1 MEQKAMTTQHTRR
14 QFLAALG
21 LAAMP
26 GRILRGAG
34 GKALR
39 GVFPIMST
47 PFTEGNAVDFEDL
60 ANQVEFLDRAG
71 AHGMVWPQ
79 LASEYWTLSRE
90 ERMHGMEVLAR
101 AARGKR
107 PTLVLGVQAADT
119 EAALGYARHAES
131 LAPDG
136 LIAMPPSQAKSVDD
150 YRAYYRA
157 LAGVTKRPFFIQT
170 TGGAKG
176 ITPPVELLVEL
187 AREFPNFGY
196 VKEEAEPVIERMKTL
211 SNNRPAIKGVFSG
224 SFGKGMMYEARLGFD
239 GTMPGAE
246 YADIHAQVWDLQQA
260 GKAEQARDL
269 FGRLLMMIEVGH
281 QIPGARQYVLKKRGV
296 FKTTVSRVEKGK
308 PGAAEVQEIDF
319 CFESLK
325 PYLRA

>member
-1 MEQKAMTTQHTRR
+1 MSFTSSRR
-14 QFLAALG
+14 QFFATLGAAAISARG
-21 LAAMP
+21 LRAA
-26 GRILRGAG
+26 GV
-34 GKALR
+34 KTLR

-47 PFTEGNAVDFEDL
+47 PYTEANAVDFEDL
-60 ANQVEFLDRAG
+60 AREVEFLDRAG

-79 LASEYWTLSRE
+79 LASEYPLLSRD

-107 PTLVLGVQAADT
+107 PALVLGIQAADT
-119 EAALGYARHAES
+119 GTALAYARHAES
-131 LAPDG
+131 LAPDAV
-136 LIAMPPSQAKSVDD
+136 IAMPPGQAKSLDD
-150 YRAYYRA
+150 FRSYYRA
-157 LAGVTKRPFFIQT
+157 LAAVARRPFFIQT

-176 ITPPVELLVEL
+176 ITLPVEMIVAL
-187 AREFPNFGY
+187 ASEFPHFGY
-196 VKEEAEPVIERMKTL
+196 VKEEVEPVIPRMREL
-211 SNNRPAIKGVFSG
+211 HSHRPAIKGVFSG

-246 YADIHAQVWDLQQA
+246 YTDIHAQVWNLQQA
-260 GKAEQARDL
+260 GQVEKARDL

-281 QIPGARQYVLKKRGV
+281 QIPGTRQYILKKRGI
-296 FKTTVSRVEKGK
+296 FKTTVSRAEKSQ
-308 PGAAEVQEIDF
+308 PGPQEIQEIDF

>member
-1 MEQKAMTTQHTRR
+1 MHSQHTRR
-14 QFLAALG
+14 HFLAALG
-21 LAAMP
+21 LAAVP
-26 GRILRGAG
+26 GRLLRGAA
-34 GKALR
+34 GKTLR

-47 PFTEGNAVDFEDL
+47 PYTEANAVDFEDL
-60 ANQVEFLDRAG
+60 AHEVEFLDRAG

-90 ERMHGMEVLAR
+90 ERMQGMEVLAR
-101 AARGKR
+101 AAKGKR
-107 PTLVLGVQAADT
+107 PALILGVQAPDT
-119 EAALGYARHAES
+119 ETALGYARHAES
-131 LAPDG
+131 LTPDG
-136 LIAMPPSQAKSVDD
+136 IIAMPPSQAHSLDD

-176 ITPPVELLVEL
+176 LTIPVEMVVEL
-187 AREFPNFGY
+187 ATEYPNFGY
-196 VKEEAEPVIERMKTL
+196 VKEEAEPVIERMKEL
-211 SNNRPAIKGVFSG
+211 NRHRPAIKGIFSG

-260 GKAEQARDL
+260 GQLEKARDL

-281 QIPGARQYVLKKRGV
+281 QIPGARQYILKHRGV
-296 FKTTVSRVEKGK
+296 FKTTVSRVEKAKLG
-308 PGAAEVQEIDF
+308 PPEIQEIEF
-319 CFESLK
+319 CFAALK